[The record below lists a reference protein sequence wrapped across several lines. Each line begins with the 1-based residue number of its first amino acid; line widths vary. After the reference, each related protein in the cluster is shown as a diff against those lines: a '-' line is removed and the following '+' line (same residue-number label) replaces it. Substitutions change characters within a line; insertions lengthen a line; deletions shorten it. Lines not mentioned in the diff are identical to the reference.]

1 MESTLTKYSMWWRKM
16 YFLIVLQKMLWFNG
30 KPKINESYI
39 DKNTYIVEKYLNLF
53 VRALETGRKS
63 ILCWAFLPCFEARAN
78 ELYIFRQ
85 CTYIVFIMQCKKS
98 PRRLGTSLLTNG
110 KAKSTFTR
118 RRLRPNSPPTW
129 ACYNFHT
136 LHAIIFIYLFWM
148 AWQKILKHFHFT
160 CQM

>member
-1 MESTLTKYSMWWRKM
+1 MFGRIFRFIMESTLTKYSMWWRKM

-63 ILCWAFLPCFEARAN
+63 ILCWAFLPCFEASAN

-85 CTYIVFIMQCKKS
+85 RTYIVFIMQCKKAQGDLVLRFW
-98 PRRLGTSLLTNG
+98 PTG
-110 KAKSTFTR
+110 KRSQPSQGDVFARIALQRELAITF
-118 RRLRPNSPPTW
+118 
-129 ACYNFHT
+129 
-136 LHAIIFIYLFWM
+136 
-148 AWQKILKHFHFT
+148 IL
-160 CQM
+160 CML